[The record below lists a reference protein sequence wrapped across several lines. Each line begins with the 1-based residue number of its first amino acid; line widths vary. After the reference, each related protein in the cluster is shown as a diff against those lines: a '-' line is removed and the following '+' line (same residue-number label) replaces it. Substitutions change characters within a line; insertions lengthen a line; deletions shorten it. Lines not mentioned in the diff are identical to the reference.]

1 MLYKPERTT
10 YLIPQYLLYV
20 TITFNFANLF
30 SGDLT
35 SNVSDT
41 GIGELHTKR
50 VAKQLSA
57 ALEHLHTRDLVH
69 RDVKLDNILVFKSDF
84 SRIKLCDFG
93 ETRRTGS
100 VVLRRNEW
108 LPYAPPEV
116 LQVPNDG
123 NYT

>member
-1 MLYKPERTT
+1 M
-10 YLIPQYLLYV
+10 
-20 TITFNFANLF
+20 NL
-30 SGDLT
+30 GDLT

-50 VAKQLSA
+50 VAKQLAA
-57 ALEHLHTRDLVH
+57 ALEHLHARDLVH
-69 RDVKLDNILVFKSDF
+69 RDVKLDNVLVFKSDF

-116 LQVPNDG
+116 LLIANDD
-123 NYT
+123 NYK

>member
-1 MLYKPERTT
+1 MFKSTSNRILHY
-10 YLIPQYLLYV
+10 Y
-20 TITFNFANLF
+20 TFFQIL
-30 SGDLT
+30 GDLT
-35 SNVSDT
+35 SNVSET

-50 VAKQLSA
+50 VAKQLAA

-69 RDVKLDNILVFKSDF
+69 RDVKLDNVLVFKSDF

-93 ETRRTGS
+93 ETRRAGS

-116 LQVPNDG
+116 LQVDNDG
-123 NYT
+123 SYV